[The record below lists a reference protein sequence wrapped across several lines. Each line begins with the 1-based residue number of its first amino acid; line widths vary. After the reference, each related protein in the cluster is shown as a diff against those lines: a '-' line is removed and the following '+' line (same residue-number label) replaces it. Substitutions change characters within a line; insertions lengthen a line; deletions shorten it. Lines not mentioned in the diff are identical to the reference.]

1 MSLSQKKNKTL
12 AVITFFVGISYPF
25 IVYFGLC
32 VSPPKTIAFCLIA
45 LLLLRLIWGK
55 IEKKNNLE
63 LFVFAGAVVLTLV
76 LLPLNEMLA
85 IKIYPLTISFGL
97 AVVFSYSILR
107 PPTIIERIARR
118 MAPNLNERGVRYTR
132 QVTKAWVIFF
142 IVNGA
147 ISAWTAIYANIDV
160 WLLYNGFI
168 SYILMGLLFSLE
180 FLMRQTV
187 KKHHFLR

>member
-1 MSLSQKKNKTL
+1 MSLPQKKNKTL
-12 AVITFFVGISYPF
+12 AVITFFVAISYPF
-25 IVYFGLC
+25 IVYFGLW

-45 LLLLRLIWGK
+45 FLLLRLIWGK

-63 LFVFAGAVVLTLV
+63 LFVFAAAVASILV

-85 IKIYPLTISFGL
+85 IKVYPLTISFGL

-107 PPTIIERIARR
+107 PPTIIEQIARR

-132 QVTKAWVIFF
+132 QVTKSWVIFF
-142 IVNGA
+142 IVNGS
-147 ISAWTAIYANIDV
+147 ISAWTAIYEKIDV
-160 WLLYNGFI
+160 WLFYNGFI

-180 FLMRQTV
+180 FLIRQTV
-187 KKHHFLR
+187 KKHHF